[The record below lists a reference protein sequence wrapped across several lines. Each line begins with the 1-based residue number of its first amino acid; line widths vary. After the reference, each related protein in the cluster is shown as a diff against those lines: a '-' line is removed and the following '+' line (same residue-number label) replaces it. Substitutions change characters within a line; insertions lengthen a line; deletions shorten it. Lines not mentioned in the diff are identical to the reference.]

1 MNMILH
7 CTICDDNPS
16 AVKREKEIAERAFCE
31 MNISADISVYT
42 DSSQF
47 MFELGDNKQMDILIL
62 DIEMPKM
69 SGFVYPEV
77 DESVCIDC
85 GLCEKIKPELS
96 YYFYDLPC
104 KLCR

>member
-69 SGFVYPEV
+69 SGFEIANYVKNQTRIV
-77 DESVCIDC
+77 
-85 GLCEKIKPELS
+85 LL
-96 YYFYDLPC
+96 FYDLPC

>member
-1 MNMILH
+1 
-7 CTICDDNPS
+7 
-16 AVKREKEIAERAFCE
+16 
-31 MNISADISVYT
+31 
-42 DSSQF
+42 

-69 SGFVYPEV
+69 SGFEIADYVK
-77 DESVCIDC
+77 
-85 GLCEKIKPELS
+85 KIKPELS